1 MVRVDPRVSLVP
13 LGRPLRGGAVVPG
26 GVQPLGLGRGVGV
39 QGLPFAGPQ
48 DQGRVARSVQAVALE
63 SGRFASL
70 VQRPAVWGPVPPR
83 PVAVEAG
90 VALVG

>member
-63 SGRFASL
+63 SG
-70 VQRPAVWGPVPPR
+70 
-83 PVAVEAG
+83 
-90 VALVG
+90 